1 MGLSKW
7 LVKVLSV
14 LLCAFTILFVNFNVL
29 LPQSALALFAMFGLV
44 LCFLSTPAW
53 KKTPPTEVAGQIA
66 EPTAVSWWIRFD
78 RASSW
83 LAALLSV
90 VCFGYI
96 FVQTEPVF
104 SQFWPES
111 SIFTRPVSL
120 PERSGDE
127 TSLDYWIGLMG
138 LALVLEAT
146 RRTIGWI
153 VPALAILFVLH
164 SYFAP
169 QLPDWLLPHQGQTP
183 KQIVSVTFLQSL
195 GVLGPATSV
204 MFKFVFLFVVFG
216 AFLEM
221 SGATQFIIDFSQK
234 MFHNSVGGAAKISVL
249 SSGLMGSLS
258 GSAVA
263 NAVTTG
269 TFTIPMMRT
278 SGFRSH
284 EAAAVE
290 AAAGSG
296 GAMMPPVM
304 GAAAYMMLEFV
315 ENLTFLEV
323 VKAALIPAIL
333 YYLSLFFIV
342 HYTAKRRIAEG
353 VTQTAYA
360 AKAISVYEGVIF
372 FGALAFLVVLLI
384 AGFSPFK
391 AVTGSLILITVLSL
405 FRGSLQVSSAA
416 RWMAL
421 GAFLLAAVV
430 HQGTYALQDTALG
443 RHDFVRAF
451 LATGWYHPDGFLSW
465 RLAFESLLSSGIFG
479 VLGMMA
485 FGLWHA
491 AWREPLLKALKSAA
505 FNGIPLIAASA
516 CVGIIIGI
524 VQSTPMANDFSAAI
538 KSVIDGTP
546 VVGWFIDLEQAP
558 GWVLNWVKELNL
570 FIALCGIMACSIVL
584 GMGVPSVVCYL
595 LMATLMGS
603 LLGELGVPA
612 LAAHMFI
619 FYYGMMSMVTPP
631 VALAA
636 YAAASLAQAPI
647 MKTSFTAFRYSLVGF
662 ALPFMFIYQPAL
674 LLLSRPENS
683 LDWADVAMAVV
694 SAGLGVYALSLA
706 VTGYFRSQLSTL
718 ARLGLVLAA
727 VLLLWPSIGGFMV
740 GLAINLV
747 GFGLLAGV
755 LATSK
760 KRLIEIRS

>member
-1 MGLSKW
+1 MELNRSA
-7 LVKVLSV
+7 VTALSV
-14 LLCAFTILFVNFNVL
+14 LLCVFTIVFVNFNVL
-29 LPQSALALFAMFGLV
+29 LPQSALALFTMFGLG
-44 LCFLSTPAW
+44 LCFLQTPAI
-53 KKTPPTEVAGQIA
+53 PFLASDSYQ
-66 EPTAVSWWIRFD
+66 TASRQGRFWHRID
-78 RASSW
+78 AASRW
-83 LAALLSV
+83 GLAALSV

-96 FVQTEPVF
+96 LMQTEPFF
-104 SQFWPES
+104 SRFWPES
-111 SIFTRPVSL
+111 TVFTRPVSL
-120 PERSGDE
+120 GERAGDE
-127 TSLDYWIGLMG
+127 TLLDYCVGLVG
-138 LALVLEAT
+138 LVLVLEAT

-153 VPALAILFVLH
+153 VPALALVFVLH
-164 SYFAP
+164 AYFAP
-169 QLPDWLLPHQGQTP
+169 QLPDWLLPHQGQSP

-204 MFKFVFLFVVFG
+204 MFKFVFLFIVFG

-221 SGATQFIIDFSQK
+221 SGATQFIIDFSQRL
-234 MFHNSVGGAAKISVL
+234 FYRSVGGPAKISVL

-269 TFTIPMMRT
+269 TFTIPMMKT

-315 ENLTFLEV
+315 ENLTFFEV
-323 VKAALIPAIL
+323 VKAAIIPALL

-353 VTQTAYA
+353 ARQESPAATA
-360 AKAISVYEGVIF
+360 IPVYEGTIF
-372 FGALAFLVVLLI
+372 FGALGFLVVLLVL
-384 AGFSPFK
+384 GFSPFK
-391 AVTGSLILITVLSL
+391 AVTGSLILILVMSL
-405 FRGSLQVSSAA
+405 FRKALKVSATARVSALA
-416 RWMAL
+416 
-421 GAFLLAAVV
+421 AFLLATMA
-430 HQGTYALQDTALG
+430 HQAT
-443 RHDFVRAF
+443 VF
-451 LATGWYHPDGFLSW
+451 LASAPFTNHPLVRPLLATSWLHPDGYWSW
-465 RLAFESLLSSGIFG
+465 RLGLESLLSSCVFG
-479 VLGMMA
+479 VVGLLA
-485 FGLWHA
+485 FGLA
-491 AWREPLLKALKSAA
+491 YGAWRQPLVKALRSAA
-505 FNGIPLIAASA
+505 INGIPLIAASA

-538 KSVIDGTP
+538 KRIIDGTP
-546 VVGWFIDLEQAP
+546 LIGMFINLDTAP
-558 GWVLNWVKELNL
+558 AWVLDWVKEFNL
-570 FIALCGIMACSIVL
+570 LVALIGIMACSIVL

-603 LLGELGVPA
+603 VLGELGVPA

-647 MKTSFTAFRYSLVGF
+647 MKTSWTAFRYSLVGF

-674 LLLSRPENS
+674 LLS
-683 LDWADVAMAVV
+683 LRSGNPLDVPDVVMAVV
-694 SAGLGVYALSLA
+694 SSAIGVYALSLA
-706 VTGYFRSQLSTL
+706 VTGYFRAPLGWV
-718 ARLGLVLAA
+718 ARGGLLLAA
-727 VLLLWPSIGGFMV
+727 VLLMWPGTSGFWI
-740 GLAINLV
+740 GLAVNMAGIA
-747 GFGLLAGV
+747 LLGV
-755 LATSK
+755 VLWSA
-760 KRLIEIRS
+760 RGGR